1 MHRIGSSWLAIA
13 ILLGIP
19 AAGIAQDKYF
29 VSDGVRIRYIDQGT
43 GEPIILLHGLGGSVE
58 SWSTVGI
65 LQDLASDH
73 RVIAFDARGHGKSDK
88 PHDPKLYGRQMALD
102 VVRLLDHLGIRRAHV
117 VGYSLGGMLTSQ
129 LLTLRPDRFITATL
143 IAGGGRFG
151 VSPEAEREMEQ
162 QAQEVEAECV
172 SRSLIIA
179 LAPADM
185 PKPTDDR
192 IKELSKEC
200 FADSTRDR
208 FATAALMRS
217 RSDQVVSPAVAAR
230 ITVPTLGIVG
240 SVDGMKRALDSL
252 AAMRPDVKIVVVDG
266 ATHAGPRGI
275 LTRPELLPALRE
287 FISAHSAR

>member
-1 MHRIGSSWLAIA
+1 MHRIGSWLAIVV
-13 ILLGIP
+13 LVGIP
-19 AAGIAQDKYF
+19 AAVIAQDRYF
-29 VSDGVRIRYIDQGT
+29 VSDGVRIRYVEQGT
-43 GEPIILLHGLGGSVE
+43 GEPIVLLHGLGGSVE

-65 LQDLASDH
+65 LQDLARDH

-88 PHDPKLYGRQMALD
+88 PHDPKQYGRQMALD
-102 VVRLLDHLGIRRAHV
+102 VVRLLDHLGIPRAHV

-143 IAGGGRFG
+143 VAGGGRFG
-151 VSPEAEREMEQ
+151 VSPDEKREMEQ
-162 QAQEVEAECV
+162 QAREVEAECV

-185 PKPTDDR
+185 PQPTDDR
-192 IKELSKEC
+192 IREMSKEC

-208 FATAALMRS
+208 FATAAFMRS
-217 RSDQVVSPAVAAR
+217 RSDQVVSPSAAAR

-240 SVDGMKRALDSL
+240 SADGMKRSLDSL

-275 LTRPELLPALRE
+275 LTRPELKTALRE
-287 FISAHSAR
+287 FISAHPAR

>member
-1 MHRIGSSWLAIA
+1 MNRIGSWLAIA

-19 AAGIAQDKYF
+19 AAGIAQDRYF

-43 GEPIILLHGLGGSVE
+43 GEPIVLLHGLGGSVE
-58 SWSTVGI
+58 SWSAVGI
-65 LQDLASDH
+65 LQDLAKDH

-88 PHDPKLYGRQMALD
+88 PHDPKQYGRQMALD
-102 VVRLLDHLGIRRAHV
+102 VVRLLDHLGIPRAHV

-151 VSPEAEREMEQ
+151 VSPEAKREMEQ
-162 QAQEVEAECV
+162 EAREVEAECV

-179 LAPADM
+179 LAPADV
-185 PKPTDDR
+185 PKPTEDR
-192 IKELSKEC
+192 IRQMSKDC

-217 RSDQVVSPAVAAR
+217 RTDQVVSPAAATR
-230 ITVPTLGIVG
+230 VTVPTLGIVG
-240 SVDGMKRALDSL
+240 SADGMKRGLDSL
-252 AAMRPDVKIVVVDG
+252 ATMRPDVKIVVVDS

-275 LTRPELLPALRE
+275 LTRPELMSALRE
-287 FISAHSAR
+287 FISAHPAR

>member
-1 MHRIGSSWLAIA
+1 MHRIGTWLATA

-19 AAGIAQDKYF
+19 AAGIAQDRYF

-43 GEPIILLHGLGGSVE
+43 GEPVVFLHGLGGSVE
-58 SWSTVGI
+58 SWSSVGI
-65 LQDLASDH
+65 FQDLARDH

-88 PHDPKLYGRQMALD
+88 PHDPKQYGRQMALD
-102 VVRLLDHLGIRRAHV
+102 VVRLLDHVGIPRAHV

-151 VSPEAEREMEQ
+151 VSPDAKRELEQ
-162 QAQEVEAECV
+162 QAREVEAECV

-192 IKELSKEC
+192 IRELSKEC

-208 FATAALMRS
+208 FAMAALMRS
-217 RSDQVVSPAVAAR
+217 RSDQVVSPAAAAR

-240 SVDGMKRALDSL
+240 SADGMKSGLDSL
-252 AAMRPDVKIVVVDG
+252 ADMRPDVKIVLVDG

-275 LTRPELLPALRE
+275 LTRPELMAALRE
-287 FISAHSAR
+287 FISAHPAR